1 MGVIKININTIVNYI
16 NERLAGEQ
24 LLYSQLLVFLDGT
37 IDDINQALN
46 SNFPA
51 FSEFSEKDEN
61 YPDYNFFPDRYIRTV
76 VVTGACAKFY
86 ICDEEGAA
94 VAEQYQYEYKEKLF
108 LMVRDYSHQVPEEY
122 RAEHQGYMIDYT
134 SKECNFILNGAN
146 VVMINNDNSTI
157 FAKGRIEIKR
167 LEGREFD
174 IYVKIG
180 DYKHYVGSYPQT
192 GKDLEVFEFDIEIPK
207 HLQNKLNANKEPVI
221 LFSGSLDKNYNP
233 ECDYDKVFFNYKV
246 GVDI

>member
-76 VVTGACAKFY
+76 VLTGVLSF
-86 ICDEEGAA
+86 
-94 VAEQYQYEYKEKLF
+94 
-108 LMVRDYSHQVPEEY
+108 
-122 RAEHQGYMIDYT
+122 
-134 SKECNFILNGAN
+134 
-146 VVMINNDNSTI
+146 
-157 FAKGRIEIKR
+157 
-167 LEGREFD
+167 
-174 IYVKIG
+174 IYVMKRE
-180 DYKHYVGSYPQT
+180 
-192 GKDLEVFEFDIEIPK
+192 LL
-207 HLQNKLNANKEPVI
+207 LQSNINMNIK
-221 LFSGSLDKNYNP
+221 KNYS
-233 ECDYDKVFFNYKV
+233 
-246 GVDI
+246 

>member
-134 SKECNFILNGAN
+134 SKECNCNGLRN
-146 VVMINNDNSTI
+146 W
-157 FAKGRIEIKR
+157 F
-167 LEGREFD
+167 
-174 IYVKIG
+174 Y
-180 DYKHYVGSYPQT
+180 
-192 GKDLEVFEFDIEIPK
+192 
-207 HLQNKLNANKEPVI
+207 
-221 LFSGSLDKNYNP
+221 
-233 ECDYDKVFFNYKV
+233 
-246 GVDI
+246 

>member
-134 SKECNFILNGAN
+134 SKECNCNDLRNCTIDKPTGNLLTNSSGTDWKLNLIFENTPLSDNLRILN
-146 VVMINNDNSTI
+146 DTQ
-157 FAKGRIEIKR
+157 K
-167 LEGREFD
+167 
-174 IYVKIG
+174 
-180 DYKHYVGSYPQT
+180 QC
-192 GKDLEVFEFDIEIPK
+192 
-207 HLQNKLNANKEPVI
+207 VI
-221 LFSGSLDKNYNP
+221 LIIK
-233 ECDYDKVFFNYKV
+233 
-246 GVDI
+246 

>member
-61 YPDYNFFPDRYIRTV
+61 YPDYNFFPDRYIRKV

-134 SKECNFILNGAN
+134 SKECNC
-146 VVMINNDNSTI
+146 NDLRNW
-157 FAKGRIEIKR
+157 F
-167 LEGREFD
+167 
-174 IYVKIG
+174 Y
-180 DYKHYVGSYPQT
+180 
-192 GKDLEVFEFDIEIPK
+192 
-207 HLQNKLNANKEPVI
+207 
-221 LFSGSLDKNYNP
+221 
-233 ECDYDKVFFNYKV
+233 
-246 GVDI
+246 

>member
-94 VAEQYQYEYKEKLF
+94 VAEQYQKDNLKFFRKFNIINFIIIFKRFLYERRSKIKNK
-108 LMVRDYSHQVPEEY
+108 R
-122 RAEHQGYMIDYT
+122 RNRIT
-134 SKECNFILNGAN
+134 SKL
-146 VVMINNDNSTI
+146 
-157 FAKGRIEIKR
+157 
-167 LEGREFD
+167 
-174 IYVKIG
+174 
-180 DYKHYVGSYPQT
+180 
-192 GKDLEVFEFDIEIPK
+192 
-207 HLQNKLNANKEPVI
+207 
-221 LFSGSLDKNYNP
+221 
-233 ECDYDKVFFNYKV
+233 
-246 GVDI
+246 